1 MKTDPDQ
8 KPPLKTKERKINGDH
23 FPARRIPPN
32 VLKRTLEIATNFEDG
47 YWTNKNT
54 SCVPP
59 TSYELYS
66 GAKRSVTSEKLR
78 LARSC
83 LMQRD
88 YKTLAKILASNHL
101 GEGTLQKTAFTVFSE
116 YSGLLQK
123 HPKLNT
129 KMAKSQEQPT
139 RPKSPIVEEE
149 TMDYLLS

>member
-1 MKTDPDQ
+1 MKTNPDK
-8 KPPLKTKERKINGDH
+8 KPPLQKERKINGEN
-23 FPARRIPPN
+23 FPARRIPSN

-47 YWTNKNT
+47 FWTNKNT
-54 SCVPP
+54 SCVPA

-88 YKTLAKILASNHL
+88 YKNLAKILASNHL
-101 GEGTLQKTAFTVFSE
+101 GEGTLQKTAFTVFLE
-116 YSGLLQK
+116 YSSLLQK

-139 RPKSPIVEEE
+139 HPKSESIE
-149 TMDYLLS
+149 D